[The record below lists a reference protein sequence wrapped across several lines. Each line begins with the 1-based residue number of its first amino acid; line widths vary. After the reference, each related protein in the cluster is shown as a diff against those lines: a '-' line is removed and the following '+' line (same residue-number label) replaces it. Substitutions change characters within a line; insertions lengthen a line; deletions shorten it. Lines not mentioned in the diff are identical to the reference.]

1 VAVLARGVVGIS
13 ERGAMIVRVFFLIL
27 VGILGMV
34 SVASADTIASTA
46 TQWGLLGTWAF
57 DCSVPPGRNN
67 TYLTYSVRR
76 GMLFHDR
83 NFGDKKDSFQVL
95 SASAA
100 DNGELTILIK
110 FDSETRQFTNA
121 KGDDGRMRSLSNRN
135 VDTNEYSI
143 RDGKFTA
150 NGNTTRWLTHCH

>member
-1 VAVLARGVVGIS
+1 
-13 ERGAMIVRVFFLIL
+13 MIVRVFFLIL

-34 SVASADTIASTA
+34 SVASADTNVSTA

-57 DCSVPPGRNN
+57 DCSMPPGRDN
-67 TYLTYSVRR
+67 TYLTYAAR
-76 GMLFHDR
+76 GGRLFHDR
-83 NFGDKKDSFQVL
+83 NFGDVKDSTQVL

-110 FDSETRQFTNA
+110 FDSFKETRQFTNT
-121 KGDDGRMRSLSNRN
+121 KGDDGRMRTLSNRN

-150 NGNTTRWLTHCH
+150 NANTTRWLTHCK